1 MSETSFSQVNT
12 AISVQ
17 EASFLT
23 PQQYDQLLQADDAA
37 SRSALLQGTVYAMDA
52 EAIKDLNAI
61 EQVLMKHLYSVY
73 NWALEISPSKELV
86 EIFTLR
92 YTYHNLKVLL
102 KGRATGQSLE
112 HLLMPVGTYSLEV
125 LEHLVMA
132 FSAEYCPDFM
142 LDEVL
147 ATWQEYQDYQ
157 DVRVLEIGMDMA
169 YFQHLKRLT
178 QELEDES
185 LLQLVNLTIDFYNAI
200 TVKRAVGL
208 GKPHSF
214 MRQLLSDEGSLSAA
228 NWIAM
233 AEQGDFLTWFS
244 QINPCGYDLD
254 LRSYE
259 EKMRNQTL
267 TTVELEYLADLL
279 QAKLLAA
286 GQFET
291 DGPLPLARYLLG
303 KELEVKNLRLILT
316 GMDNQLPVELI
327 RERMRPIYGQ
337 D

>member
-23 PQQYDQLLQADDAA
+23 PRQYDQLLQADDPA

-125 LEHLVMA
+125 LEHLVIA

-178 QELEDES
+178 QVLEDDR

-200 TVKRAVGL
+200 TVKRAVDL
-208 GKPHSF
+208 EKPRSF

-233 AEQGDFLTWFS
+233 AEQGDFLTW
-244 QINPCGYDLD
+244 
-254 LRSYE
+254 
-259 EKMRNQTL
+259 
-267 TTVELEYLADLL
+267 
-279 QAKLLAA
+279 
-286 GQFET
+286 
-291 DGPLPLARYLLG
+291 LARSIPA
-303 KELEVKNLRLILT
+303 VTIWICA
-316 GMDNQLPVELI
+316 P
-327 RERMRPIYGQ
+327 MRKKCGTRP
-337 D
+337 

>member
-23 PQQYDQLLQADDAA
+23 PQQYDQLLQADNPA

-52 EAIKDLNAI
+52 EAIKDLNTI
-61 EQVLMKHLYSVY
+61 EKVLMKHLYSVY
-73 NWALEISPSKELV
+73 NWAFEISPSKELV

-92 YTYHNLKVLL
+92 YTYHNLKVFL

-208 GKPHSF
+208 VKPRSF
-214 MRQLLSDEGSLSAA
+214 MRQLLSDEGSLSAT

-244 QINPCGYDLD
+244 QINPCGYDLE

-279 QAKLLAA
+279 QVKLLAA

-291 DGPLPLARYLLG
+291 DGTLPLARYLLG